1 MTRVGIEL
9 LGQLKMQPTTILII
23 LLIILFILKWNPDLP
38 ESGFQI
44 ILLMILILRKLGIL
58 EMVLCIQAIVI
69 GVCGGAVSFYTAIK
83 YIQ

>member
-1 MTRVGIEL
+1 MIFLITFTKKNIISCIIKTFIITHTL
-9 LGQLKMQPTTILII
+9 ITSNLII
-23 LLIILFILKWNPDLP
+23 LLY
-38 ESGFQI
+38 
-44 ILLMILILRKLGIL
+44 LILRKLGIL